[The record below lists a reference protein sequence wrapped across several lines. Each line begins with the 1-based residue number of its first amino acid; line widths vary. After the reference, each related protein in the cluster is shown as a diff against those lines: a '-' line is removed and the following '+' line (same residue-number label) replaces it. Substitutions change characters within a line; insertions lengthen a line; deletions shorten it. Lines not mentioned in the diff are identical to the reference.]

1 MLRAV
6 MPRAVGQ
13 LPLLMPET
21 IWSAC
26 PFVHDVQPVQLEAE
40 PLLLV

>member
-6 MPRAVGQ
+6 IPRAVGQ

-21 IWSAC
+21 DWSAW
-26 PFVHDVQPVQLEAE
+26 PLLQDVQPVQLDAA

>member
-6 MPRAVGQ
+6 IPRDVGQ
-13 LPLLMPET
+13 PPLLMPET

-26 PFVHDVQPVQLEAE
+26 PFVHDVQPVQLDAA